1 MPKALKKPLG
11 ELLENRIVIWDLDE
25 SRELFNEGFYGKPI
39 GISKP
44 KGIDF
49 DAPLILDLIEGY
61 YLLKI
66 GKISVYKSGK
76 KRKVPLKN
84 IEKICNKE
92 YVDFEQ
98 KFFVY
103 KKLREANYV
112 VTPGIKFGCDFAVY
126 EHGPGIDHAPYL
138 VQVVKPDEDI
148 TATSIVLSGRLAT
161 TVRKQFILAVVE
173 VDQDKVNFLSFD
185 WWRA

>member
-1 MPKALKKPLG
+1 MPKASRPIG
-11 ELLENRIVIWDLDE
+11 ELLENRIVIWDIEE
-25 SRELFNEGFYGKPI
+25 SKKLFNEGFYGKPI
-39 GISKP
+39 GVAKP
-44 KGIDF
+44 KGLDF
-49 DAPLILDLIEGY
+49 NAPLILDLIEGY
-61 YLLKI
+61 YLAQI
-66 GKISVYKSGK
+66 ERISIHKSDK
-76 KRKVPLKN
+76 KRKVSLKSM
-84 IEKICNKE
+84 EKICSKE
-92 YVDFEQ
+92 YVDFNE

-103 KKLREANYV
+103 KRLREANLI

-173 VDQDKVNFLSFD
+173 SKQDKVNFLSFD